1 MSIARCVCIRCFPKV
16 CVGLVLGHTIFYFI
30 FSAVKCVGGGREQRC
45 WMLNIVFRAPN
56 IRSERQV
63 LVAPAPAVTIWQ
75 WSNTRRLQSSPPA
88 PSVSHSSGSDTE
100 RREERGEVSRNSE
113 RKRPLMTLCRIWL
126 KSLLNPR
133 GWLWKSLNV
142 KMSNSYIAWS
152 VSDK

>member
-1 MSIARCVCIRCFPKV
+1 MLTVKWNENKIKCCYKTIAQASELCIARCVVCIRYFPKV

-63 LVAPAPAVTIWQ
+63 LVAPTPAPAVTIWQ

-100 RREERGEVSRNSE
+100 RREERGEVCRRAGLASE
-113 RKRPLMTLCRIWL
+113 NAHLWL
-126 KSLLNPR
+126 H
-133 GWLWKSLNV
+133 V
-142 KMSNSYIAWS
+142 EY
-152 VSDK
+152 D